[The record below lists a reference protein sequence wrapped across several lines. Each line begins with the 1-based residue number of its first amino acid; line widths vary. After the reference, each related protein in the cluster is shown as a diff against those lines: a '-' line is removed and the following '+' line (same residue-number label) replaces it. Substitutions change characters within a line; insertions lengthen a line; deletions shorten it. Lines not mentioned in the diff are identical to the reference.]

1 MNLPEF
7 GKQLQALRKARQWN
21 QEALIEALDQLAR
34 RGPSE
39 EYRVIDSTLL
49 SRWERAHT
57 QKGRTWKPT
66 RTYMLHLIG
75 LFAAQ
80 LDLAGAIAW
89 AAQAGYAIHP
99 AEVQAWFAGPSAS
112 PQASDAPTTAGPPL
126 PPALADR
133 GEATLFGIAA
143 AQTELAQVLQ
153 APTAPWLVAL
163 AGIGGIGKTT
173 LATAVVQALH
183 RATPPPF
190 AKILWVSAKP
200 EEFAPAIGGQNGQ
213 PTAAQPAL
221 DFATLID
228 ELLRQLDPQAN
239 LLAPAPAKV
248 AAVQERLRA
257 QPHLLVVDN
266 LETVADYATLLPA
279 LRSLSRPS
287 KILLTTRHLPE
298 EHEDLFCYALPE
310 LSAADAF
317 ALLRHEGTVR
327 GLTPLRQATDAQLQ
341 PIYDVV
347 GGNPLALKL
356 VVGQLRLLPLAQ
368 VLHNLQAA
376 QGKRIEALY
385 TYIYWQAWQLLD
397 ERSRQLWLA
406 MPIHPN
412 VTFDHLLAVS
422 GLDAEEL
429 AQGLEQLVTLSL
441 VELAGDLTE
450 RRYRLHRLTE
460 TFLLNEVLKW
470 STAYMTP
477 SFDPRIILASL
488 NAR

>member
-1 MNLPEF
+1 MDLQAF
-7 GKQLQALRKARQWN
+7 GKQLRTLRQQAGWS
-21 QEALIEALDQLAR
+21 QETLIEALDQLAR
-34 RGPSE
+34 IGPPA
-39 EYRVIDSTLL
+39 EYRVIDSNLL

-66 RTYMLHLIG
+66 RTYLLHLIH

-80 LDLAGAIAW
+80 LTPADAVAW
-89 AAQAGYAIHP
+89 AAQAGYTIHP
-99 AEVQAWFAGPSAS
+99 AEVQAWFAGPPSP
-112 PQASDAPTTAGPPL
+112 PQANATPTTAALPL

-133 GEATLFGIAA
+133 GAALLFGIAA
-143 AQTELAQVLQ
+143 AQAELAQVLQ

-183 RATPPPF
+183 NASPPSF
-190 AKILWVSAKP
+190 TKILWVSAKQ
-200 EEFAPAIGGQNGQ
+200 EEFAPATSGLNSQ

-239 LLAPAPAKV
+239 LLAPAPAKI
-248 AAVQERLRA
+248 AAVQERLQA

-310 LSAADAF
+310 LSAAAAF
-317 ALLRHEGTVR
+317 ALLRHEGAVR
-327 GLTPLRQATDAQLQ
+327 GLMPLRQATDTQLQ

-422 GLDAEEL
+422 GLEAEAL
-429 AQGLEQLVTLSL
+429 AQGLEQLVSLSL
-441 VELAGDLTE
+441 VELAGDLIE

-470 STAYMTP
+470 STAYITP
-477 SFDPRIILASL
+477 TFSSTIILDSL